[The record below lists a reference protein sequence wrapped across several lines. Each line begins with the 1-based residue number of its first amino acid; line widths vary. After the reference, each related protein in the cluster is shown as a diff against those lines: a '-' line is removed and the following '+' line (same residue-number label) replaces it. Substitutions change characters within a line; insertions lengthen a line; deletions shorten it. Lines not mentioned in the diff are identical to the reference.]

1 VYWWSSKVIVAVTG
15 IEYEESSPAHVSNV
29 VTVGVSPCGVGAAA
43 AAIVAAWAAD
53 TQAAS
58 ALFGNSIGKK
68 ALNSSTDSAANERSV
83 FILSLS
89 REVISV

>member
-1 VYWWSSKVIVAVTG
+1 MF
-15 IEYEESSPAHVSNV
+15 
-29 VTVGVSPCGVGAAA
+29 
-43 AAIVAAWAAD
+43 

-68 ALNSSTDSAANERSV
+68 ALNSVTDNAANKRSD

-89 REVISV
+89 REVIFSIAN